1 VIDVGSGRLLRSTR
15 LTLVISA
22 ALLIG
27 SCGSDQPQNTSPA
40 PQSSSAAQDQ
50 ATPTASSFS
59 GIVQLMAPEGGPVR
73 VTVLGQGGVVVGAR
87 GATAQERDHFASEL
101 RERGVI
107 LNLDLDASQLVVA
120 WEGSPCDK
128 TAVVTID
135 PPIVNVAPGARDGC
149 DTFPVWRLVV
159 VQLTREANAKALELT
174 VEDVPVLP

>member
-1 VIDVGSGRLLRSTR
+1 LL
-15 LTLVISA
+15 VA

-27 SCGSDQPQNTSPA
+27 SCDSDQPQNTSA
-40 PQSSSAAQDQ
+40 VPQPSSAAPDQ
-50 ATPTASSFS
+50 STPTPSSFS
-59 GIVQLMAPEGGPVR
+59 GVVQLTAPEGGPVR
-73 VTVLGQGGVVVGAR
+73 VTVLGQGGVVIGIRA
-87 GATAQERDHFASEL
+87 ATMQERDHFASEL

-107 LNLDLDASQLVVA
+107 LNLDPTQLVVA

-135 PPIVNVAPGARDGC
+135 PPIVNVAPGAREGC

-159 VQLTREANAKALELT
+159 VQLTGDTNAKALELT